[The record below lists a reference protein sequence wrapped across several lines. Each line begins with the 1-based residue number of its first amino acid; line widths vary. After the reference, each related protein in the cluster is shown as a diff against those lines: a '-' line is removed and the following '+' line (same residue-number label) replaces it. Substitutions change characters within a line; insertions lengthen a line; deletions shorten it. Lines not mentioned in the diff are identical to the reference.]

1 MLCARCGQ
9 EKGIKEFEDELL
21 CSHCFDIRIK
31 AHTILELVCKG
42 DFSYSDRLAIER
54 LKDESNMEKHKM
66 YARYLRVFNTMQKFR
81 EVYTLDIYDWDS
93 PAHPYTKEKFYELY

>member
-21 CSHCFDIRIK
+21 CYHCFDIIIK
-31 AHTILELVCKG
+31 AHTILEIVCKG

-54 LKDESNMEKHKM
+54 LKEEINMEKHKI
-66 YARYLRVFNTMQKFR
+66 YARYLRG
-81 EVYTLDIYDWDS
+81 D
-93 PAHPYTKEKFYELY
+93 